1 MVDQNNSEKSTNQIE
16 SQKTNERKAPADKVS
31 AAGWGLFFIWVGI
44 SFLAGLHT
52 GVVILGIGVITLVA
66 QAVRKSLNLEIEK
79 FWVIVGLLFVIG
91 GVCSL
96 LELSIPKLPLVPI
109 LLIVAGVLLLLS
121 LVRGTTKK
129 T

>member
-1 MVDQNNSEKSTNQIE
+1 MADQDNNEKSANQVE
-16 SQKTNERKAPADKVS
+16 TQKTIERKAPADKVG

-44 SFLAGLHT
+44 SFLAGFHT
-52 GVVILGIGVITLVA
+52 GVVILGVGVITLIT

-79 FWVIVGLLFVIG
+79 FWVIIGLLFVIG

-96 LELSIPKLPLVPI
+96 LELSIPKIPLVPI

-121 LVRGTTKK
+121 LVRGNSRK